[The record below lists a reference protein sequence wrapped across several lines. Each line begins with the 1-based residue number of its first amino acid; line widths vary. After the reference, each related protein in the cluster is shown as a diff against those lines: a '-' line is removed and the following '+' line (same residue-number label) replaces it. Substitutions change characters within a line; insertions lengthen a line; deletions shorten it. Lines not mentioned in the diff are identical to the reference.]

1 MNKSQRLLTRFTL
14 AAVLLTTFGCGKIP
28 FLSSGDNT
36 TAKDLAVDVSAD
48 DTTVSEASY
57 GQRIGELL
65 ENVMPTLE
73 ETRELVDQHAEL
85 PDDSAIPFKL
95 DKRSNSAAINEL
107 LDEAII
113 ALSVSEVSD
122 YRDRIRDANQSIA
135 ASQEKIADYRRKRL
149 AAAYAKDQSSIDK
162 VNPFEL
168 SKEAIDEVIK
178 DEKQSIASRRA
189 ELKELK
195 VTFAKE
201 LERIGVEVDEQ
212 GVEALLSSVSGD
224 DIVTMAVVF
233 DNIKQLTTQLQTLT
247 EESDEALET
256 SKRYYGMYV
265 VMVHVMDRIQKTFIR
280 DVEEKHVPKL
290 REFIAKADENIR
302 QAKKLIEVNGGDPK
316 VLRGNIQS
324 NEVTRKT
331 ATLYIS
337 YLKQNASL
345 IASENRLAEK
355 NLATAIN
362 TYDTV
367 KLSSD
372 VAALMRSGR
381 RDFETLMRLQVPSLR
396 EFGNEAIRKEFE
408 RMTGRLRS
416 ST

>member
-1 MNKSQRLLTRFTL
+1 MFVRCTL
-14 AAVLLTTFGCGKIP
+14 AVVLLSTCGCDRIP
-28 FLSSGDNT
+28 FVSSESD
-36 TAKDLAVDVSAD
+36 DSATEESAAD
-48 DTTVSEASY
+48 PSEAAEVSEASY
-57 GQRIGELL
+57 RQRIGQLL

-73 ETRELVDQHAEL
+73 ETRELVDQHADL

-107 LDEAII
+107 LDEAIV

-122 YRDRIRDANQSIA
+122 FRTRIRDANQSIVD
-135 ASQEKIADYRRKRL
+135 SQKKIADYRRKRL
-149 AAAYAKDQSSIDK
+149 SATPAKDQSRLDR

-168 SKEAIDEVIK
+168 SKEAIDELIEDEESSIK
-178 DEKQSIASRRA
+178 ARRD
-189 ELKELK
+189 ELKNLK
-195 VTFAKE
+195 ITFAEE
-201 LERIGVEVDEQ
+201 LAKIGVEVDEQ

-224 DIVTMAVVF
+224 DIITMAVVF

-280 DVEEKHVPKL
+280 DVDEKHIPKL
-290 REFIAKADENIR
+290 NEFIAKADENIR
-302 QAKKLIEVNGGDPK
+302 QAKKLIEVDGGDPK
-316 VLRGNIQS
+316 VLQGNIKS
-324 NEVTRKT
+324 NDVTRKT
-331 ATLYIS
+331 AALYIN
-337 YLKQNASL
+337 YLKQNAKL
-345 IASENRLAEK
+345 IAQENRLAEK

-381 RDFETLMRLQVPSLR
+381 QEFETLMRLRVPSLR
-396 EFGNEAIRKEFE
+396 EFGNNEIRKEFQ

-416 ST
+416 DT